1 MYTSMARKAEPRWL
15 NATGK
20 RRGVLLAVLVIGVT
34 GLLSCASSST
44 RQTQDSQAETQ
55 DSRTETRQRSAYRLD
70 VTRAPFS
77 YRISASGRKAPL
89 LSESRP
95 DTARSAL
102 YFVTGEGTHY
112 LTEPVR
118 FDTTGGQLDA
128 VYKTTDDNRRATVD
142 IAPAAEH
149 EGWRVSVSFDD
160 EGGIRRVGAGG
171 LELAT
176 GDPDLGIG
184 ATFLPRARLR
194 RRAAATSPAEAC
206 GRYLWAG
213 RNHAATSHRGAS
225 RGRPS
230 TSTGPSRTCSAQAT
244 RSPSR
249 CRRASIS
256 GR

>member
-1 MYTSMARKAEPRWL
+1 MARKAEPRWL

-55 DSRTETRQRSAYRLD
+55 DFRTETRQRSAYRLD

-160 EGGIRRVGAGG
+160 EGGIRRVGAKG

-184 ATFLPRARLR
+184 ATFFAEG
-194 RRAAATSPAEAC
+194 APAEAC